1 VKILLLVVLSALGLW
16 YNGRALKHWWFSQK
30 THLPRSSDVFGWV
43 GVGFSALWY
52 LFVFAFFAGLT
63 LNNTIFR

>member
-1 VKILLLVVLSALGLW
+1 MKVVVLAVISVLGLW
-16 YNGRALKHWWFSQK
+16 YNGRATLGWWSLQK
-30 THLPRSSDVFGWV
+30 SRFPASSDVFGWV